1 MMSLE
6 TIQEMNR
13 EAAAQNARLNRRPLL
28 MEDFDWTDA
37 AAKIQT
43 GIAPNFGFPHMAP
56 EYVDEYYPNEFEVV
70 DTLFCDKGGF
80 SLFDAGGPALSINA
94 MVQKGIAL
102 TTEHGALFW
111 TIHDEGQF
119 QIYISAY
126 RRVDG

>member
-6 TIQEMNR
+6 TIKEMNR
-13 EAAAQNARLNRRPLL
+13 EAAAENARLNRRPLL
-28 MEDFDWTDA
+28 MEDFDWADA
-37 AAKIQT
+37 AEKIEQ
-43 GIAPNFGFPHMAP
+43 GSAPFFGFPHMAP

-70 DTLFCDKGGF
+70 DTLFCDKGGL
-80 SLFDAGGPALSINA
+80 SLFDAGGPALSIND
-94 MVQKGIAL
+94 MVQRGIAL

-126 RRVDG
+126 RKING